1 MTKKQ
6 IFNSPIKR
14 GMILFAI
21 LTLFGTFGYMLIDDY
36 SFMDGLFMTIIT
48 VTTVGYGEVR
58 PLSDDGEI
66 FTMILL
72 LISMIMVS
80 YVVGYMTTYLVSGE
94 IREKRLE
101 YKLSKNMEKLVNH
114 IIICG
119 YGCNGRQAALALK
132 NQEKSI
138 VIIEN
143 DSSKLALEFDKN
155 MYILHGDATT
165 DEILKK
171 AGIEKAAILLSTL
184 PTDSDNLYV
193 VLTARSMNKD
203 IKIISRASDASYEL
217 KIKRAGANEVLL
229 PARLTG
235 NRMAELVLSS
245 EVINFFDSMILHKV
259 EGVDLT
265 VIDLSHLSPQWSD
278 RSLAELVDG
287 KSTIVGIRN
296 KIGDYQFQPQ
306 LNMLIK
312 DVDSCLMLTTKEHEN
327 DLKQRLANSLS

>member
-1 MTKKQ
+1 MISKE

-14 GMILFAI
+14 GMILFLI

-72 LISMIMVS
+72 LISMVMVS
-80 YVVGYMTTYLVSGE
+80 YVVGYMTTYLVSGA
-94 IREKRLE
+94 IKEKRLE
-101 YKLSKNMEKLVNH
+101 YKLSKNMEKLMNH

-119 YGCNGRQAALALK
+119 YGCNGQQAALALS
-132 NQEKSI
+132 NQGKSV

-143 DSSKLALEFDKN
+143 DSAKLQLEFTKN
-155 MYILHGDATT
+155 MYILHGDATA
-165 DEILKK
+165 DEILQK
-171 AGIEKAAILLSTL
+171 AGVERASVLLSTL
-184 PTDSDNLYV
+184 PIDSDNLYV

-203 IKIISRASDASYEL
+203 LKIISKATDVGYEQ

-229 PARLTG
+229 PSKITG

-245 EVINFFDSMILHKV
+245 DVINFFDSMLLNKSK
-259 EGVDLT
+259 ETDLI
-265 VIDLSHLSPQWSD
+265 VFDFSNINDQWNE
-278 RSLAELVDG
+278 RPLAELVDE
-287 KSTIVGIRN
+287 KSTIIGIRT
-296 KIGDYQFQPQ
+296 KLGEYQFQPQ
-306 LNMLIK
+306 LNTLIK
-312 DVDSCLMLTTKEHEN
+312 DVASCLMITTVEHETSIRQRLTTV
-327 DLKQRLANSLS
+327 